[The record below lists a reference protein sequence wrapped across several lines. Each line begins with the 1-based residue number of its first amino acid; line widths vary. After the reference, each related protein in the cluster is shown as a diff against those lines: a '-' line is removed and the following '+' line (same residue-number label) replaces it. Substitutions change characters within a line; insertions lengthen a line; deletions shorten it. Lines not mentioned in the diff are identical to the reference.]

1 MALEIPIDNQR
12 ELFKEHIDDTF
23 NDRIIFSGAFGIG
36 KTYFLDKFFA
46 LEKDNY
52 FAIRLAPIN
61 YSISNSEDI
70 FKLIKYDIIFE
81 MALSYAR
88 LLEGTPISWD
98 IALGTLLPNQ
108 AEVIYQG
115 ILPLLQD
122 LNKPFAETQIVV
134 APLFL
139 AFSNVIKK
147 IKKDKESAEKPT
159 DALDFTDGMIKTFQ
173 LETDYATQFI
183 EDSLNKIISEASDDK
198 TKLKVLVIDDLDRID
213 PEHIFRLFNIFSA
226 HFDYNKTNRNKF
238 GFDKVVFVCDIN
250 NIRNIFHTQYGT
262 NTDFTGY
269 IDKFFSKEIFH
280 FSNEEQIGIAVEYFI
295 KAISPS
301 DESSKFYLLEHI
313 TQNGNYRQRGLLTII
328 LTELVVSG
336 ALRMRRF
343 SSSYGMNFSTP
354 TKTLNVLGGDYAKSA
369 QYWKMP
375 ILVTLEILSK
385 IMGGGQALAKG
396 IEIIIRSKRS
406 NYYHESTRNQHN
418 WLLGHILPLVDYSGH
433 RFSTS
438 MPHQNATYS
447 YRGIEGLSVDYS
459 LLESGSRR
467 DIFFAQPAGTYSDT
481 LFFPLVQKAV
491 ETLIQDGI
499 LK

>member
-1 MALEIPIDNQR
+1 MALEISIDNQR
-12 ELFKEHIDDTF
+12 ELFKEHLDDTF

-46 LEKDNY
+46 LEKNNY

-61 YSISNSEDI
+61 YSVSNSEDI

-88 LLEGTPISWD
+88 LLEETPISWN

-108 AEVIYQG
+108 AEAIYQG

-183 EDSLNKIISEASDDK
+183 EDSLNKIVSEASNDK
-198 TKLKVLVIDDLDRID
+198 EKLKVLVIDDLDRID

-280 FSNEEQIGIAVEYFI
+280 FSNEEQVGIAVEEFI

-301 DESSKFYLLEHI
+301 DESSKHYLLEHI
-313 TQNGNYRQRGLLTII
+313 TQNGNYRQKGLLTII
-328 LTELVVSG
+328 LTELVISG

-343 SSSYGMNFSTP
+343 SSSYGMNFSIP
-354 TKTLNVLGGDYAKSA
+354 TKSLSILGGDYAKSA

-385 IMGGGQALAKG
+385 IMGGSQALAKG
-396 IEIIIRSKRS
+396 IEIVVRSKRS

-438 MPHQNATYS
+438 MPNQNAIYS
-447 YRGIEGLSVDYS
+447 YRGIEGLPIDYS
-459 LLESGSRR
+459 LLEGGSRR
-467 DIFFAQPAGTYSDT
+467 DTFFAQPAGTYSDT
-481 LFFPLVQKAV
+481 LFFLLVQKAL

>member
-1 MALEIPIDNQR
+1 
-12 ELFKEHIDDTF
+12 
-23 NDRIIFSGAFGIG
+23 
-36 KTYFLDKFFA
+36 
-46 LEKDNY
+46 
-52 FAIRLAPIN
+52 
-61 YSISNSEDI
+61 
-70 FKLIKYDIIFE
+70 
-81 MALSYAR
+81 
-88 LLEGTPISWD
+88 
-98 IALGTLLPNQ
+98 
-108 AEVIYQG
+108 
-115 ILPLLQD
+115 
-122 LNKPFAETQIVV
+122 
-134 APLFL
+134 
-139 AFSNVIKK
+139 
-147 IKKDKESAEKPT
+147 
-159 DALDFTDGMIKTFQ
+159 
-173 LETDYATQFI
+173 
-183 EDSLNKIISEASDDK
+183 
-198 TKLKVLVIDDLDRID
+198 
-213 PEHIFRLFNIFSA
+213 
-226 HFDYNKTNRNKF
+226 
-238 GFDKVVFVCDIN
+238 
-250 NIRNIFHTQYGT
+250 
-262 NTDFTGY
+262 
-269 IDKFFSKEIFH
+269 
-280 FSNEEQIGIAVEYFI
+280 
-295 KAISPS
+295 
-301 DESSKFYLLEHI
+301 
-313 TQNGNYRQRGLLTII
+313 
-328 LTELVVSG
+328 
-336 ALRMRRF
+336 MRRF

-406 NYYHESTRNQHN
+406 NYYHESTRNQHD